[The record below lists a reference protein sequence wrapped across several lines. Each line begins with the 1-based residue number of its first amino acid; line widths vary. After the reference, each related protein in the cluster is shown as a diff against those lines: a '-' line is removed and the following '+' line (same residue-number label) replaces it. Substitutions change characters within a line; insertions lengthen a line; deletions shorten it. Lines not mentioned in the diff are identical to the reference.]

1 VRESIEIVL
10 VKVSTSDRIVHKVPI
25 AHVFFWWS
33 LEGITQIAAA
43 LRARMSFGLEPLVS
57 KYPCNV
63 VGSDGIDLL
72 RWRKASFWTLGRRMM
87 IGTDYSTK
95 FNTRRAQLTL
105 WSRATTCELYG
116 IVVDGF
122 ASRDFDQAGGC
133 VEMLFRWRTSS
144 AVDEGCTVDTF
155 THEIFGATE
164 LVLKK

>member
-1 VRESIEIVL
+1 MFSFGGLWRESLSLLPRYVPECRLVL
-10 VKVSTSDRIVHKVPI
+10 NRSCPNTPVMSLDQTVST
-25 AHVFFWWS
+25 
-33 LEGITQIAAA
+33 
-43 LRARMSFGLEPLVS
+43 
-57 KYPCNV
+57 
-63 VGSDGIDLL
+63 
-72 RWRKASFWTLGRRMM
+72 KASFWTLGRRMM